1 MAGNERITALKTR
14 RHPSDSHARSTDQP
28 RYGDPRAVHPL
39 VFHAAGRRRF
49 FIFRR
54 MTGNERLL
62 FLFLGAELQLDGC
75 MQSLQQQAF

>member
-49 FIFRR
+49 FFH
-54 MTGNERLL
+54 
-62 FLFLGAELQLDGC
+62 F
-75 MQSLQQQAF
+75 